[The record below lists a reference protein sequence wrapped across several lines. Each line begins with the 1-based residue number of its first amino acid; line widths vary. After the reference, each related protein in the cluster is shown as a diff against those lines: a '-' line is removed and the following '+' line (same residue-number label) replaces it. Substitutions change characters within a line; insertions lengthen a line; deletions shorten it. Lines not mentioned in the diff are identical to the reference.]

1 MKVFCLFSRDK
12 DVCVKVVILAKINK
26 CDPSSRRLVW
36 LFSSSRWRV
45 NQRSGCTTATTS
57 PLNVSSWKPGAEELP
72 SCSSGS
78 RTRSH
83 FTQCTKTGSPHTP
96 SSPHTLSLH
105 QSAHSSLSA
114 FFSHSLSFPPLFL
127 PSGDTPTHWAEPV
140 PLDLCCSGTSCRGSG
155 GRRLAQLTQHSCLFP
170 VIKNET
176 LFFRNAKTNR

>member
-26 CDPSSRRLVW
+26 CDTSSRRLVW

-96 SSPHTLSLH
+96 SSPHTLSA
-105 QSAHSSLSA
+105 SVCSLLP
-114 FFSHSLSFPPLFL
+114 FCVLFPFPFL
-127 PSGDTPTHWAEPV
+127 PSPLPAFWRYTHTLSRACSSW
-140 PLDLCCSGTSCRGSG
+140 PLLLRHF
-155 GRRLAQLTQHSCLFP
+155 L
-170 VIKNET
+170 
-176 LFFRNAKTNR
+176 